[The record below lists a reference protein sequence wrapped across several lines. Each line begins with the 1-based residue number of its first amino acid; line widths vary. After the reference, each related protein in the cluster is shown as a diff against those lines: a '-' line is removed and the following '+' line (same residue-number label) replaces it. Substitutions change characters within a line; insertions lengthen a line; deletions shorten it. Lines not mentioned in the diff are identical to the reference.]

1 MINLNL
7 CAEIPASS
15 RISFALAECSR
26 SESIEVKV
34 ASFGAPLKIQR
45 PLTPEP
51 VPISTIDFA
60 EINPATKF
68 IKPPT
73 PTVGSGAPISAP
85 FFLACC
91 IKKSSCGKF
100 SAKADI
106 SPRFEIGLSI
116 VIAKSTTRLAI

>member
-7 CAEIPASS
+7 WAEMPASS
-15 RISFALAECSR
+15 KISFALAECSR
-26 SESIEVKV
+26 SESIEVNV
-34 ASFGAPLKIQR
+34 ASFGAPLKIHR

-60 EINPATKF
+60 EINPAIKL

-73 PTVGSGAPISAP
+73 PIVGSGAPISAP

-100 SAKADI
+100 SAKADM
-106 SPRFEIGLSI
+106 SPRLDNGFSV